1 MTLCVVPPAVKDAS
15 AAGVAG
21 TGYAVSDFATGFD
34 TFLPFGPGPVGL
46 AFDSQGNLYSTGY
59 LSGNVYKFP
68 PTGGTFES
76 SMLSNVG
83 FRVTGLAFDRG
94 GRLFVAR
101 QSQGDVKQLD
111 PLTGSIIGTVATG
124 LCGPN
129 AVAVDPLTNDLFI
142 SSCGTVQ
149 RLSGYQGQPV
159 TPTLFASN
167 VAVDGLTFAPDGT
180 LFGTGG
186 GPIYRITGT
195 SDPTPGTPTVI
206 ADVTRG
212 DGIALLAPEQ
222 GRPITQLVVNTNNSN
237 AFTTDGTIDLVDFSS
252 NPVTITP
259 IVSGGNRGDFV
270 AVGPDKCLYATQSD
284 EIEKVTSAD
293 GSCPFIPTGV
303 AVAPT
308 ITLAPATQM
317 VDSGVT
323 AAVTATLAD
332 SGGIPVPGIAV
343 TFSVVS
349 GPHAGR
355 TGAGTTDASGQ
366 AGFGLLNDVTSGG
379 TDVVAATYTDSSGT
393 QHSSSQV
400 QVVMGQAP
408 NPLPG
413 PPGQAMSFTSPDF
426 KIVRYIH
433 TFDKSG
439 CQADLQFNLPTAE
452 TNAGL
457 ACDGLIGS
465 ANVVPPDSFDNS
477 GWTQFV
483 ASKQYRAIVHVPALH
498 VTCSKDGH
506 ITSFDQGQQVEK
518 GFEVSEGFTP
528 SGNGQFDP
536 AEPYL
541 GSQSDLFGDLDLTLS
556 PAGDA
561 VVVSYIT
568 GSRLST
574 EARLVAFG
582 LLGYDAP
589 YVWTVFR
596 ERVTCSSFNVVIVN
610 SDFPTTNMY
619 VDDSLAMFQPQTPRL
634 ANFIRSG
641 GTQFHDVGLGNL
653 DPICSINE
661 AKTRGSALVPL
672 PSLNPTSCALAIIT
686 ENWPYVT

>member
-1 MTLCVVPPAVKDAS
+1 MPDRRYDAGTSVLGRGTRYGLVAACVLTLCVVPPAVKDAS

-111 PLTGSIIGTVATG
+111 PLTGTIIGTVATG

-270 AVGPDKCLYATQSD
+270 AVGPDKQPGARR
-284 EIEKVTSAD
+284 D
-293 GSCPFIPTGV
+293 GPGPKSTAWPARTGHELHF
-303 AVAPT
+303 ARLQDRPLHT
-308 ITLAPATQM
+308 HLRQER
-317 VDSGVT
+317 
-323 AAVTATLAD
+323 L
-332 SGGIPVPGIAV
+332 SGGPAV
-343 TFSVVS
+343 Q
-349 GPHAGR
+349 P
-355 TGAGTTDASGQ
+355 
-366 AGFGLLNDVTSGG
+366 
-379 TDVVAATYTDSSGT
+379 TDS
-393 QHSSSQV
+393 
-400 QVVMGQAP
+400 
-408 NPLPG
+408 
-413 PPGQAMSFTSPDF
+413 
-426 KIVRYIH
+426 
-433 TFDKSG
+433 
-439 CQADLQFNLPTAE
+439 
-452 TNAGL
+452 
-457 ACDGLIGS
+457 
-465 ANVVPPDSFDNS
+465 
-477 GWTQFV
+477 
-483 ASKQYRAIVHVPALH
+483 
-498 VTCSKDGH
+498 
-506 ITSFDQGQQVEK
+506 
-518 GFEVSEGFTP
+518 
-528 SGNGQFDP
+528 
-536 AEPYL
+536 
-541 GSQSDLFGDLDLTLS
+541 
-556 PAGDA
+556 
-561 VVVSYIT
+561 
-568 GSRLST
+568 
-574 EARLVAFG
+574 
-582 LLGYDAP
+582 
-589 YVWTVFR
+589 
-596 ERVTCSSFNVVIVN
+596 
-610 SDFPTTNMY
+610 
-619 VDDSLAMFQPQTPRL
+619 
-634 ANFIRSG
+634 
-641 GTQFHDVGLGNL
+641 
-653 DPICSINE
+653 
-661 AKTRGSALVPL
+661 
-672 PSLNPTSCALAIIT
+672 
-686 ENWPYVT
+686 